1 MVDIRLLDKAPELQK
16 PRRVMK
22 YVLVWCATGDLTL
35 VVDEDEFVLKANT
48 VITITSGQV
57 HYIKKSTAATA

>member
-1 MVDIRLLDKAPELQK
+1 MVDIKPLNKAPELKK

-22 YVLVWCATGDLTL
+22 YVLVWCAAGDLTM
-35 VVDEDEFVLKANT
+35 VVDEAEFVLKTNM

>member
-1 MVDIRLLDKAPELQK
+1 M
-16 PRRVMK
+16 
-22 YVLVWCATGDLTL
+22 